1 MMNVLPT
8 EFLTEIKKELNGS
21 FDEFLATYEQPA
33 VKSLRTNIMKVS
45 PKSLE
50 NMIPF
55 HFEPIPW
62 CPDGFYFPVTTR
74 PGKHVYHAAGLYYI
88 QEASA
93 MAPVEALQPK
103 PSEKILD
110 MCAAPGGKTT
120 QIAAKMNGEGILV
133 ANEVDGKR
141 CKVLISNLER
151 FGVTN
156 AVVLNEQPHR
166 FSERFTAY
174 FDRILVDAPCSGEG
188 MFRKDPEACEHWS
201 IKNSEKCADL
211 QQYILTEAAKMLKPG
226 GRLVYSTCTFNRRE
240 NEYTLEN
247 FLRNHPDFELIEVP
261 NHQHFQ
267 NGLTD
272 STALA
277 SRLWPHLLR
286 GEGHFLAVL
295 QKKQDIE
302 EAKIDK
308 KSKKGIKNARI
319 PKQISA
325 LFEAFIKDTFVEPMS
340 FSGNLVLYGDHL
352 YETPLD
358 FPNLDKCKVAQPGR
372 YLGEIRKGRFLP
384 SHAWAMALQ
393 ANSIKQVQSYQNRD
407 RELYRFLQGETV
419 PTTHKGWTLV
429 TVDGYALGWGK
440 GAAGILKNHYPKWL
454 RFAYD
459 QPK

>member
-1 MMNVLPT
+1 MNALPND
-8 EFLTEIKKELNGS
+8 FITEIKKELMNR
-21 FDEFLATYEQPA
+21 FDDFLETYDLPA

-45 PKSLE
+45 PKTLE

-55 HFEPIPW
+55 PLEMIPW
-62 CPDGFYFPVTTR
+62 CPDGFYFPAHTR

-103 PSEKILD
+103 PGEKILD

-120 QIAAKMNGEGILV
+120 QIAAKMMGEGILV

-141 CKVLISNLER
+141 SKALISNLER

-211 QQYILTEAAKMLKPG
+211 QQYILTEAANMLKSG

-240 NEYTLEN
+240 NEDTIEH
-247 FLRNHPDFELIEVP
+247 FLQVHPDFELIEVP
-261 NHQHFQ
+261 NHQYFQ
-267 NGLTD
+267 SGLTPD
-272 STALA
+272 TVRA
-277 SRLWPHLLR
+277 SRLWPHLLQ

-295 QKKQDIE
+295 QKRETTEGKEQE
-302 EAKIDK
+302 
-308 KSKKGIKNARI
+308 KKGKKGTKISRI
-319 PKQISA
+319 PKQISSV
-325 LFEAFIKDTFVEPMS
+325 LEAFIKDTFIEPIS
-340 FSGNLVLYGDHL
+340 FSGQLILYGDHL
-352 YETPLD
+352 YEMPFD
-358 FPNLDKCKVAQPGR
+358 IPNLDKCKVAQPGR

-384 SHAWAMALQ
+384 SHAWAMALGP
-393 ANSIKQVQSYQNRD
+393 KQVKHIQSYRSTD
-407 RELYRFLQGETV
+407 SELYRFLQGETI
-419 PTTHKGWTLV
+419 PTPHKAWTLV
-429 TVDGYALGWGK
+429 TVDGYPLGWGK
-440 GAAGILKNHYPKWL
+440 GAGGILKNHYPKWL

-459 QPK
+459 RPN